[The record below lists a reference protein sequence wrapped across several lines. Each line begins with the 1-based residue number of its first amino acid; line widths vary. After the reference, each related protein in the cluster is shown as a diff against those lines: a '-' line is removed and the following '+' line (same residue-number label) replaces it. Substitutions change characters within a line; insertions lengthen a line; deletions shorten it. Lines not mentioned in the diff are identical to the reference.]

1 MPKIKISSE
10 LVTKS
15 YLTSTL
21 KIELDIFE
29 SKIEEK
35 ITKFT
40 DSILTAMDPLLK
52 ELEQRQEDR
61 ELASYQNEKVNIQL
75 GDHEKRIKV
84 LEQTV

>member
-1 MPKIKISSE
+1 MPKTKISSE